1 MNLYALPRSRQQL
14 IAGLLLAGAAI
25 VGAILVVL
33 PGLDHVGAKHAAI
46 RAAEADLVRWQG
58 IAASRDVMLAAA
70 SDPETGSR
78 SAALALPPLTDTQ
91 AAATV
96 QAAIRRILLDA
107 AADLKSIQ
115 PLETRSRGELQEA
128 GVRIVALATQRQLD
142 DTLFAIE
149 HSSPR
154 LFVREANIQMAG
166 GSRRMGDAAEEP
178 VLQVRLDV
186 FAYAMREN

>member
-1 MNLYALPRSRQQL
+1 MNLYALPRDRQRF
-14 IAGLLLAGAAI
+14 IAGLLLSGAAI
-25 VGAILVVL
+25 MAAVLVVV
-33 PGLDHVGAKHAAI
+33 PGLEYAGTKHAAI
-46 RAAEADLVRWQG
+46 RSAEADLARWRG
-58 IAASRDVMLAAA
+58 IAASRDVMLTAA

-78 SAALALPPLTDTQ
+78 SAALALPSLTDTQ

-115 PLETRSRGELQEA
+115 PLETRNRGELQEA

-149 HSSPR
+149 NSSPR

-166 GSRRMGDAAEEP
+166 GSRRMGGASEEP